1 MWLMPVDG
9 RHRAMLSPARGMAQM
24 HAGSAYAA
32 LEGNLEIKKSWE
44 RPHLGHVKIL
54 SPVGFPKGGIS
65 TVSSVSLPQA

>member
-1 MWLMPVDG
+1 
-9 RHRAMLSPARGMAQM
+9 MAQM

-44 RPHLGHVKIL
+44 RPHLGQVKIL
-54 SPVGFPKGGIS
+54 SPVGFPNGGIS